1 MSDRRKQQ
9 QKDGQ
14 IPAGLLLLLR
24 LLMLG
29 AIAISAYLASTAL
42 SGTAVAGCGPA
53 SNCDKVLHSRWAYW
67 FGIPVS
73 LPALLMY
80 AAVFALTLRMGP
92 KVPVSDQRKA
102 WPFLMGA
109 AVLMFGAAIWFSA
122 LQYFV
127 IRSFCPYCMTA
138 HILGL
143 AAAAIILL
151 KAPIRPPP
159 EKSWQQEKQV
169 YIPPAHA
176 RNVVLVALISLAALA
191 GGQALHQQKLFSVQS
206 VPATL
211 TKTAVSNAA
220 ISTGS
225 VSSAMP
231 SSNTNPPLLS
241 TPPSTA
247 LAVTQA
253 AVQPVIATNSVGGN
267 VVDHRFQVYLGM
279 FQFDLREV
287 PVIGSADAPYAM
299 LSLFDYTCHH
309 CRIMHPLLMEAHRA
323 FPDKLAIVSLPMPL
337 DSTCNYTVRRTP
349 RAHTNACHYAELGL
363 AVWRADRKKHPAF
376 DEFIFTGETPPSLHD
391 AAAYA
396 RQLVGPEGFD
406 KAIRDPWVNQQLTR
420 GISVYATNFFHVRNG
435 SMPQIMINT
444 NLTTGTLNTSADLFK
459 VLDKQLGL
467 RPDP

>member
-159 EKSWQQEKQV
+159 EK
-169 YIPPAHA
+169 
-176 RNVVLVALISLAALA
+176 
-191 GGQALHQQKLFSVQS
+191 
-206 VPATL
+206 
-211 TKTAVSNAA
+211 
-220 ISTGS
+220 
-225 VSSAMP
+225 
-231 SSNTNPPLLS
+231 
-241 TPPSTA
+241 
-247 LAVTQA
+247 
-253 AVQPVIATNSVGGN
+253 
-267 VVDHRFQVYLGM
+267 
-279 FQFDLREV
+279 
-287 PVIGSADAPYAM
+287 
-299 LSLFDYTCHH
+299 
-309 CRIMHPLLMEAHRA
+309 
-323 FPDKLAIVSLPMPL
+323 
-337 DSTCNYTVRRTP
+337 
-349 RAHTNACHYAELGL
+349 
-363 AVWRADRKKHPAF
+363 
-376 DEFIFTGETPPSLHD
+376 
-391 AAAYA
+391 
-396 RQLVGPEGFD
+396 
-406 KAIRDPWVNQQLTR
+406 
-420 GISVYATNFFHVRNG
+420 
-435 SMPQIMINT
+435 
-444 NLTTGTLNTSADLFK
+444 
-459 VLDKQLGL
+459 
-467 RPDP
+467 